1 MITIREALSAVKNT
15 DKYPEKTKR
24 GIDSALRSFV
34 AHLEGGEPKDVEW
47 IAKNAERLVKRIKNI
62 KPSTRD
68 VYVSQ
73 ARMAAQIC
81 GVPLFTP
88 HPKGRTRKASG
99 LPLNY
104 TTKAPP
110 TPKIPPMVAY
120 SPTEQETIKELDYT
134 LEPNELLMNPPI
146 APEEPMKEPEV
157 EPEAPVKRP
166 KVIEIKRSHSTTM
179 TREDEAKRVMEAALD
194 LPFSRKRLLQ
204 LAIALYEEHEIA
216 IQLEA
221 EKSA

>member
-1 MITIREALSAVKNT
+1 MIPIREALSAVRNT

-81 GVPLFTP
+81 GVPMFTP
-88 HPKGRTRKASG
+88 HARTGLKRKVNTS
-99 LPLNY
+99 PNY
-104 TTKAPP
+104 TTKAPA
-110 TPKIPPMVAY
+110 TPKIPPVYAY
-120 SPTEQETIKELDYT
+120 SETEAEV
-134 LEPNELLMNPPI
+134 LEE
-146 APEEPMKEPEV
+146 APKEEPMKEPETPPS
-157 EPEAPVKRP
+157 EPKRP
-166 KVIEIKRSHSTTM
+166 KVVEIKESRPRSHTIGM

-216 IQLEA
+216 VQLEA
-221 EKSA
+221 DRASTP

>member
-15 DKYPEKTKR
+15 DQYPEKTKR

-120 SPTEQETIKELDYT
+120 SPTEQETIKSLPVPELTEDTT
-134 LEPNELLMNPPI
+134 LTL
-146 APEEPMKEPEV
+146 EEPMKEPEV